1 MGLLELAQA
10 VFLIELLAE
19 LSQVGDQQR
28 AEDRGNDHGC
38 RNLRGGYIYH
48 SIL

>member
-28 AEDRGNDHGC
+28 AEDRGIIGNAN
-38 RNLRGGYIYH
+38 RMIQT
-48 SIL
+48 IV